1 MSGKLGRPK
10 GSKDSKAR
18 SSGRWSEQTRQK
30 HGAPPA
36 VKAPVLPKHSIAA
49 ALAGAARRTNGA
61 AAAQSTAP
69 SRDPAGAPPPAG
81 DQGERAAGSGR
92 VDDESEGE
100 AAAEPP
106 DDEPE
111 EEEPPERAAAGDE
124 PGASPRAGVDVT
136 DLDDELG
143 LRAADVRSGVNFRY
157 LRVIRDRLASEL
169 SNRWKA
175 FNKQHLLEHLRK
187 HDFWLRAAA
196 APAILQ

>member
-1 MSGKLGRPK
+1 MISVHQSDELRDPQQGKAPTRAAAVDHRWPLLVRTMSGKRGRPK

-124 PGASPRAGVDVT
+124 PGA
-136 DLDDELG
+136 
-143 LRAADVRSGVNFRY
+143 
-157 LRVIRDRLASEL
+157 
-169 SNRWKA
+169 
-175 FNKQHLLEHLRK
+175 
-187 HDFWLRAAA
+187 
-196 APAILQ
+196 